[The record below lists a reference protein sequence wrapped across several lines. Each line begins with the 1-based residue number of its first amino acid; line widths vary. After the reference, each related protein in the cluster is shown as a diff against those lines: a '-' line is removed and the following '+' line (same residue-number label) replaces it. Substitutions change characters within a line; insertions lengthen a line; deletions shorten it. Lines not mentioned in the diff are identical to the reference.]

1 MHKKL
6 RVHRPQAAGLLRVRN
21 LMFSAFA
28 YKGDSLRAYFNGLG
42 EAVETSRGKK
52 TKDKQKKKQ
61 NGKNGKLEGC
71 GKIFCASGKI
81 FAVPIL
87 LRNI

>member
-1 MHKKL
+1 M
-6 RVHRPQAAGLLRVRN
+6 LRVRN

-52 TKDKQKKKQ
+52 NKQTKKKQ

-81 FAVPIL
+81 FAVPVL

>member
-1 MHKKL
+1 M
-6 RVHRPQAAGLLRVRN
+6 LRVRN

-52 TKDKQKKKQ
+52 KKQ

-81 FAVPIL
+81 FAVPVL

>member
-1 MHKKL
+1 M
-6 RVHRPQAAGLLRVRN
+6 HRPQAAGLLRVRN

-52 TKDKQKKKQ
+52 NKQTNKKK
-61 NGKNGKLEGC
+61 NKMGKMG
-71 GKIFCASGKI
+71 S
-81 FAVPIL
+81 
-87 LRNI
+87 

>member
-1 MHKKL
+1 M
-6 RVHRPQAAGLLRVRN
+6 HRPQAAGLLRVRN

-52 TKDKQKKKQ
+52 KKTKQ
-61 NGKNGKLEGC
+61 NKKNKMGKMG
-71 GKIFCASGKI
+71 S
-81 FAVPIL
+81 
-87 LRNI
+87 

>member
-42 EAVETSRGKK
+42 EAVETSRGK
-52 TKDKQKKKQ
+52 TKKNKQKKQ

-81 FAVPIL
+81 FAVPVL

>member
-52 TKDKQKKKQ
+52 KKQTKKKKTKWEKWEVRRMW
-61 NGKNGKLEGC
+61 KN
-71 GKIFCASGKI
+71 
-81 FAVPIL
+81 IL
-87 LRNI
+87 CLWKNLCSTRTPA

>member
-1 MHKKL
+1 M
-6 RVHRPQAAGLLRVRN
+6 HRPQAAGLLRVRN

-52 TKDKQKKKQ
+52 KKNKQKKKTQ
-61 NGKNGKLEGC
+61 KKTTPVLRYQCQMLAKGKF
-71 GKIFCASGKI
+71 I
-81 FAVPIL
+81 
-87 LRNI
+87 